1 MNYPERAE
9 VVLRSRED
17 NEPVILWRTS
27 CAFNIKYQK
36 KDRKEGRTRLEIHW
50 GVGREERQFPSEWD
64 LIVRVRASA
73 GSGQWEASTSRPGPI
88 RGLGLAALKLW
99 LCDQVHPSH
108 RHNTTRWEYLEMFRN
123 TGNWYSVCY
132 SWHHGSLA
140 RVLLHMGSDLKLIN
154 SKCYTKILCKSRL
167 LLFIMPIT
175 LTCIG
180 TKKSVTGAKT
190 WAINMLMNSFSCLF
204 LFIRGGCG

>member
-17 NEPVILWRTS
+17 NESVILWHTS

-36 KDRKEGRTRLEIHW
+36 RTEKKEGRDWRYIEEWGERRDNSQVSEIWLW
-50 GVGREERQFPSEWD
+50 G
-64 LIVRVRASA
+64 VRASA

-88 RGLGLAALKLW
+88 RDLGLAALKLW

-154 SKCYTKILCKSRL
+154 SKCYTNILCKSRL

-180 TKKSVTGAKT
+180 MKKSVTGAKT
-190 WAINMLMNSFSCLF
+190 
-204 LFIRGGCG
+204 